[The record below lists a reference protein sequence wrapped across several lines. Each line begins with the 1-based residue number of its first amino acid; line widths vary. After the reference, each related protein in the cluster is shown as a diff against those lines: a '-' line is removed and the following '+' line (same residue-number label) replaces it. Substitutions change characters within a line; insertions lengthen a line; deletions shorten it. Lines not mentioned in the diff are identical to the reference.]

1 MARSNGGIIGK
12 SNKSSFG
19 KNKITAVNATGCFT
33 SQPGT
38 TLISAMLAGGGGGTS
53 GVRNTPGAGGGGG
66 GVVLHPGLTICGNTS
81 YPIVI
86 GAGGT
91 AGTAPCGPVS
101 NLGTPGCNTTGF
113 GLTALGGGKS
123 IFSGDPLASTCSSDP
138 FSGSGGSGG
147 GIMGGA
153 PAATS
158 TQGLSLQA
166 CQPGDSGIYGYGNR
180 GGNVDDF
187 APGGT
192 ASGGGAGS
200 AGTRGTS
207 PPTTPDAGGNGLDI
221 TPFFGAAPQ
230 PFYTA
235 AGFIAGGGGAG
246 GRSYPCSPNSAAAPG
261 GGGIGQGMASGAP
274 RPGGGTDGGT
284 NTGGGGGAKTSTE
297 TFYPLVGS
305 SGGSGQ
311 VLVKELN
318 KASGVWSLQSQ
329 FQAVKQGSW
338 PYLGIDIDYL
348 VIAGGGG
355 SGNAPNQPVGSGGGG
370 AGGYRTSYC
379 GGSGGGASPESKIFL
394 APSGGTFTITVG
406 GGGAGGPPAYN
417 PGNGVAGT
425 SGNDSVICGSG
436 VSITSTGGGGGAGFN
451 LPGIPGGSGGGAVNA
466 PSTGGTGTANQGFP
480 GGTGGSNY
488 FRGAGGGGAGGAGG
502 TGGTPGPK
510 AGGAGLTSSITGSPV
525 ARGGGGGGGGGG
537 TASAGGGAGSA
548 ATPGGTIGTAGAA
561 NTGGG
566 GGGSYACS
574 VPGPHPIL
582 NAVGGASGGS
592 GIVVVRTPSAYT
604 VAVTPCTNTVASCV
618 GPANDKVATFTVSG
632 TLTLS

>member
-338 PYLGIDIDYL
+338 PSNPVVAPFNINVL
-348 VIAGGGG
+348 VVAGGGAG
-355 SGNAPNQPVGSGGGG
+355 KYGQAGGGG
-370 AGGYRTSYC
+370 AGGYRYNTSYAI
-379 GGSGGGASPESKIFL
+379 S
-394 APSGGTFTITVG
+394 
-406 GGGAGGPPAYN
+406 
-417 PGNGVAGT
+417 PGNTFKVT
-425 SGNDSVICGSG
+425 V
-436 VSITSTGGGGGAGFN
+436 
-451 LPGIPGGSGGGAVNA
+451 
-466 PSTGGTGTANQGFP
+466 
-480 GGTGGSNY
+480 
-488 FRGAGGGGAGGAGG
+488 GAGG
-502 TGGTPGPK
+502 TSLVWP
-510 AGGAGLTSSITGSPV
+510 SPV
-525 ARGGGGGGGGGG
+525 
-537 TASAGGGAGSA
+537 
-548 ATPGGTIGTAGAA
+548 TPTTAGK
-561 NTGGG
+561 
-566 GGGSYACS
+566 
-574 VPGPHPIL
+574 VPTADSL
-582 NAVGGASGGS
+582 
-592 GIVVVRTPSAYT
+592 YL
-604 VAVTPCTNTVASCV
+604 VA
-618 GPANDKVATFTVSG
+618 
-632 TLTLS
+632 